1 MTILAVAI
9 VAVLVVALDAFVY
22 LSLRDR
28 LEDNLHDV
36 LVARADLSVELAR
49 QLAPRDLVQRLT
61 SIGIP
66 AVVRVP
72 GDEELVAD
80 PAARR
85 YGELPPGER
94 ATVDTGSSATLQRPL
109 PEGGTIT
116 VLASRAGVDGTLR
129 RVLLLELVGS
139 LVAVALSVVVLA
151 RMSRVV
157 LRPLDRIVEIAR
169 RIASGRGGG
178 RLNPDRTDTELGR
191 MAAAFDEMLD
201 ELERALGESRRA
213 ESRSRR
219 FLADAAHQL
228 RTPIAGIRASVETLL
243 RDPDHRD
250 RDRLLSNLAS
260 ESARVGRLVGSLLR
274 MAQLDRGS
282 EVFREHVDVASLV
295 RVEADRAREI
305 APGLDVHVDI
315 TSSDGTSAE
324 LETASVREAVANLLD
339 NARRYAVGRID
350 VDLTIMDSHVEVRVT
365 DDGPGVAE
373 DDRERVFERFV
384 TLDDRG
390 GSGLGLPIARGVAR
404 AHGGDLTYEQGG
416 FVLRLP
422 RSVSSTV
429 AGDPA

>member
-49 QLAPRDLVQRLT
+49 QLPPRDLVQRLT
-61 SIGIP
+61 SIGVP
-66 AVVRVP
+66 AVLRMP
-72 GDEELVAD
+72 SGEELVAD
-80 PAARR
+80 PATRR
-85 YGELPPGER
+85 FVELPPGQQ
-94 ATVDTGSSATLQRPL
+94 ATIDPDSSGTLQRAL
-109 PEGGTIT
+109 PDGGTIT
-116 VLASRAGVDGTLR
+116 VLASRSGVDGTLR

-169 RIASGRGGG
+169 RIGSGRDGG

-201 ELERALGESRRA
+201 ELERALEESRRA
-213 ESRSRR
+213 ETRSRR

-282 EVFREHVDVASLV
+282 VVVREHVDVASLV
-295 RVEADRAREI
+295 RVEAERAREI
-305 APGLDVHVDI
+305 APGLDVRVDI
-315 TSSDGTSAE
+315 TSTDGTSAD
-324 LETASVREAVANLLD
+324 LETASIREAVANLLD
-339 NARRYAVGRID
+339 NARRYAAARIE
-350 VDLTIMDSHVEVRVT
+350 VDLTVTDSHLVLRVA

-373 DDRERVFERFV
+373 ADRERVFERFV

-422 RSVSSTV
+422 RSASSTV
-429 AGDPA
+429 AGDPP